1 MVRDI
6 RLALLPPAGPWPRAR
21 AVVVVDALRATTT
34 ICALLGHGA
43 RAVIAADSEERARQL
58 AAERGALL
66 AGEVGGLPPPG
77 FDLGNSPAAVDRAAV
92 GGRDVVLFTTNGTK
106 ALCAAS
112 AAGSAIAAAAVN
124 VSAAASWLSH
134 AEDVLIA
141 CAGEAG
147 GTVFALEDFAVAA
160 HLIQLLSRGHPAAR
174 LDDAAR
180 LALAVLEPLRLLRE
194 ARHARDLEA
203 LGLAADI
210 AFAGQADLFDA
221 VPLVTARGEGWA
233 RLEPAPA

>member
-1 MVRDI
+1 MVREI
-6 RLALLPPAGPWPRAR
+6 RLLLLPPAGPWPRTGA
-21 AVVVVDALRATTT
+21 AAVVDALRATTT
-34 ICALLGHGA
+34 ACALLGHGA
-43 RAVIAADSEERARQL
+43 RAVIAADDEQRARRL

-66 AGEVGGLPPPG
+66 AGEVRGLPPPG

-92 GGRDVVLFTTNGTK
+92 EGREVVLFTTNGTK

-112 AAGSAIAAAAVN
+112 AAGAAIAAAAVN
-124 VSAAASWLSH
+124 AAAAARWLSH
-134 AEDVLIA
+134 ADEVLIA

-147 GTVFALEDFAVAA
+147 GAAFALEDFAVAA
-160 HLIQLLSRGHPAAR
+160 YLVQLLARDHPGID

-180 LALAVLEPLRLLRE
+180 LALEVPAPLRLVRE

-210 AFAGQADLFDA
+210 EFASRADRFDV
-221 VPLVTARGEGWA
+221 VPLVTDRGAGWA